1 MRWAQTVRLNLSN
14 DRQKVDSSDLNWG
27 DSDRAKIV
35 YSDKLT
41 GQPETIAIDKI
52 NDSVKATMSII
63 ENSGIEDTRADGD
76 KSTEYIGNYIY
87 YLLNAFYTGSEL
99 TIGDANG
106 EDYSETTKDI
116 QIGTLKGLPLP
127 TTSVDNTNEMLQV
140 HFAKNKLY
148 FFGETQYD
156 LNQQEG
162 VPAKKTGIIIYKEN
176 DSNGGSSNPNTFAHT
191 SLQYNE
197 IKMLAEGDNTDQKLE
212 LSLDILDD
220 DDNPIPTIELEN
232 KDNSSKPQK
241 CMIQPDNIK
250 VSVEDDNGDLQEDL
264 SINNNSVD
272 ITSYSEENVPKSMSE
287 LQSNS
292 LFFKDNMGGEL
303 DDSGKWKDIPEN
315 YENPETDLQR
325 DVIDDRKIGDA
336 KFYGLKI
343 SKDGIDINP
352 NPNIE
357 QWHEGWSSNKIQ
369 RGQAP
374 DWAVPD
380 DCKLYPVGW
389 SVGHLSTGIVDPNN
403 DVGAV
408 SEDNKL
414 QFTATGGE
422 PISFLAQGNF
432 NYYDFNLSKYCN
444 DYFGHRNIYDTGPE
458 YRMHVRIELVQGIN
472 YNTGQGLKKKY
483 ISFCMNINLGRWYNY
498 TIDNQKGENLDGSGN
513 LEVYDNGMYEDG
525 PDFIGGNTSTRMS
538 AETQGGLNK
547 SKFIPSSLLNY
558 GWDSSGA
565 APIINFSTNQKG
577 LLQIPGPHITPQLGH
592 EQGGSYF
599 SSDDGNVTTN
609 LSTGP
614 DYVVTHNL
622 HGNYVYYQRWPCK
635 VQTDINLHSSRERT
649 AGAARG
655 LTGPSFNNSPGSG
668 LTEDDYECDYWVRII
683 WNEYEVSGAG
693 ATPSD
698 IDDIKLIPPQGTDP
712 TSSTK
717 NIQIR
722 VTQIA

>member
-1 MRWAQTVRLNLSN
+1 M
-14 DRQKVDSSDLNWG
+14 
-27 DSDRAKIV
+27 
-35 YSDKLT
+35 T
-41 GQPETIAIDKI
+41 GVPETIAIDKI

-63 ENSGIEDTRADGD
+63 ENSGIKDTRDDAD

-99 TIGDANG
+99 TIGDADG
-106 EDYSETTKDI
+106 EDYSETTKNI

-212 LSLDILDD
+212 LSLDISDGE
-220 DDNPIPTIELEN
+220 NPIPTIELEN

-272 ITSYSEENVPKSMSE
+272 ITSYSEENVPKSLSE
-287 LQSNS
+287 LKSNS

-380 DCKLYPVGW
+380 DFKLYPVGW
-389 SVGHLSTGIVDPNN
+389 SIGHLSTGIVDPNN
-403 DVGAV
+403 DVVGV
-408 SEDNKL
+408 SEDKKL
-414 QFTATGGE
+414 QFTATNSGT

-432 NYYDFNLSKYCN
+432 NYYDFNLSK
-444 DYFGHRNIYDTGPE
+444 
-458 YRMHVRIELVQGIN
+458 
-472 YNTGQGLKKKY
+472 
-483 ISFCMNINLGRWYNY
+483 
-498 TIDNQKGENLDGSGN
+498 
-513 LEVYDNGMYEDG
+513 
-525 PDFIGGNTSTRMS
+525 
-538 AETQGGLNK
+538 
-547 SKFIPSSLLNY
+547 
-558 GWDSSGA
+558 
-565 APIINFSTNQKG
+565 
-577 LLQIPGPHITPQLGH
+577 
-592 EQGGSYF
+592 
-599 SSDDGNVTTN
+599 
-609 LSTGP
+609 
-614 DYVVTHNL
+614 
-622 HGNYVYYQRWPCK
+622 
-635 VQTDINLHSSRERT
+635 
-649 AGAARG
+649 
-655 LTGPSFNNSPGSG
+655 
-668 LTEDDYECDYWVRII
+668 
-683 WNEYEVSGAG
+683 
-693 ATPSD
+693 
-698 IDDIKLIPPQGTDP
+698 
-712 TSSTK
+712 
-717 NIQIR
+717 
-722 VTQIA
+722 

>member
-41 GQPETIAIDKI
+41 GLPETISIDKI

-99 TIGDANG
+99 TIGDDG
-106 EDYSETTKDI
+106 EGYSTTKKNI
-116 QIGTLKGLPLP
+116 SIPQLKNEDQQ
-127 TTSVDNTNEMLQV
+127 TQDEVSNEMLQV

-148 FFGETQYD
+148 FFGAET
-156 LNQQEG
+156 G
-162 VPAKKTGIIIYKEN
+162 KKTGIIIYKEN
-176 DSNGGSSNPNTFAHT
+176 TSTGTSANSNTFAHT

-212 LSLDILDD
+212 LSLDISDGE
-220 DDNPIPTIELEN
+220 NPIPTIELEN

-272 ITSYSEENVPKSMSE
+272 ITSYSEENVPKSLSE
-287 LQSNS
+287 LKSNS

-315 YENPETDLQR
+315 YENPETDPTR
-325 DVIDDRKIGDA
+325 DALADRDIGDSQ
-336 KFYGLKI
+336 FYGLKI

-352 NPNIE
+352 NPKIE
-357 QWHEGWSSNKIQ
+357 QWHEGWSSNKTQ
-369 RGQAP
+369 KGQNDA
-374 DWAVPD
+374 DWNVPD
-380 DCKLYPVGW
+380 MFKLYPVGW
-389 SVGHLSTGIVDPNN
+389 SEGRLSTGIVDPSSASSQTAAS
-403 DVGAV
+403 VAGA
-408 SEDNKL
+408 N
-414 QFTATGGE
+414 GN
-422 PISFLAQGNF
+422 ISFLPQGNF

-444 DYFGHRNIYDTGPE
+444 DYLGHRNIYDTGPE
-458 YRMHVRIELVQGIN
+458 YKMHVRIEVVQGIRPSS
-472 YNTGQGLKKKY
+472 GLLPKKY

-498 TIDNQKGENLDGSGN
+498 TINNKKGVLDGSEN
-513 LEVYDNGMYEDG
+513 LEVYDTRMSDNGDSNNKKM
-525 PDFIGGNTSTRMS
+525 GGNT
-538 AETQGGLNK
+538 AVYVNEENK
-547 SKFIPSSLLNY
+547 SIFIPSSLLNY
-558 GWDSSGA
+558 GWSSSGA
-565 APIINFSTNQKG
+565 PPIINFSTNQKG
-577 LLQIPGPHITPQLGH
+577 LLQIPGPHITPQLSS

-599 SSDDGNVTTN
+599 SSADGNVTTN

-614 DYVVTHNL
+614 DYVVAHNL

-635 VQTDINLHSSRERT
+635 VQTDNNLHSSAERY
-649 AGAARG
+649 ASAARK

-668 LTEDDYECDYWVRII
+668 LTEDSYECDYWIRII
-683 WNEYEVSGAG
+683 WNEYEVDGAP
-693 ATPSD
+693 AEAPQD
-698 IDDIKLIPPQGTDP
+698 IDEIKLIPPTGQDP
-712 TSSTK
+712 ETTSK

>member
-41 GQPETIAIDKI
+41 GEQETIAIDKI

-99 TIGDANG
+99 TIGINDADG
-106 EDYSETTKDI
+106 EDYSETTKNI
-116 QIGTLKGLPLP
+116 LIPSLKNVYLP
-127 TTSVDNTNEMLQV
+127 TTDDRTNEMLQV

-148 FFGETQYD
+148 FFGENAVD
-156 LNQQEG
+156 DEVLNQTIN
-162 VPAKKTGIIIYKEN
+162 KKTGIIIYKEN
-176 DSNGGSSNPNTFAHT
+176 KSTGTSANSNTFAHT

-212 LSLDILDD
+212 LSLDMSDGE
-220 DDNPIPTIELEN
+220 NPIPTIELEN

-272 ITSYSEENVPKSMSE
+272 ITSYSEENVPNSMSE
-287 LQSNS
+287 LKSNS
-292 LFFKDNMGGEL
+292 LFFKDNM
-303 DDSGKWKDIPEN
+303 DIPEN
-315 YENPETDLQR
+315 YENPETDASR
-325 DVIDDRKIGDA
+325 DVLADRKIGDSQ
-336 KFYGLKI
+336 FYGLKI

-357 QWHEGWSSNKIQ
+357 QWHEGWSSNKTQ
-369 RGQAP
+369 KGQGDE
-374 DWAVPD
+374 DWNVPEIF
-380 DCKLYPVGW
+380 KLYPVGL
-389 SVGHLSTGIVDPNN
+389 SEGHLSTGIVDASSAPSQTPETLNN
-403 DVGAV
+403 
-408 SEDNKL
+408 
-414 QFTATGGE
+414 
-422 PISFLAQGNF
+422 ISFLSQGNF

-444 DYFGHRNIYDTGPE
+444 DYLGHRNIYDTGPE
-458 YRMHVRIELVQGIN
+458 YKMHVRIEVVKGIRSS
-472 YNTGQGLKKKY
+472 GGILPKKY

-498 TIDNQKGENLDGSGN
+498 TINNKKGDLDDSGN
-513 LEVYDNGMYEDG
+513 LEVYDTRMSENGNKIM
-525 PDFIGGNTSTRMS
+525 GGNTETIEDSVSST
-538 AETQGGLNK
+538 NK
-547 SKFIPSSLLNY
+547 SIFIPSSLEKY
-558 GWDSSGA
+558 GWSSSGA
-565 APIINFSTNQKG
+565 PPIINFSTNQKG
-577 LLQIPGPHITPQLGH
+577 LLQIPGPHITPQLSS

-599 SSDDGNVTTN
+599 SSADGNVTTN

-614 DYVVTHNL
+614 DYVVAHNL

-635 VQTDINLHSSRERT
+635 VQTDINLHSSAERY
-649 AGAARG
+649 ASAARK

-668 LTEDDYECDYWVRII
+668 LTEDDYECDYWIRII
-683 WNEYEVSGAG
+683 WNEYEVDGAND
-693 ATPSD
+693 PDD
-698 IDDIKLIPPQGTDP
+698 IDEIKLIPPTGMDP
-712 TSSTK
+712 ESASK